1 MSTFVLVHGAW
12 HGAWCWYKII
22 PALERAGHTV
32 IAPDLAGLGMDK
44 TAATQI
50 TLQRWVSDVGAVLD
64 RQSEPVILVG
74 HSRGGIVISQVAQAR
89 PQQIRVL
96 VYLTAFL
103 VPSGK
108 TLLDITQHD
117 SVAQQIMRF
126 DVEQQSVSLDPG
138 AVQSVF
144 YGDCSEQDVALARL
158 LLAPEPAAP
167 LATALQLTDDGFG
180 RVPRVYIE
188 CARDQA
194 IAPDLQRRM
203 HAALPC
209 RAVLSI
215 DSDHSPFL
223 SRPDELVQRLLS
235 IVDGDAIGPSA
246 SP

>member
-44 TAATQI
+44 TAVAQI
-50 TLQRWVSDVGAVLD
+50 TLHRWVADVCAILD
-64 RQSEPVILVG
+64 QQNEPVVLVG

-89 PQQIRVL
+89 PQKIRML
-96 VYLTAFL
+96 IYLTAFL

-117 SVAQQIMRF
+117 SVAQRIMRF
-126 DVEQQSVSLDPG
+126 DVEQQSVSLDPA

-158 LLAPEPAAP
+158 LLAPEPATP
-167 LATALQLTDDGFG
+167 LSTPLQLTGDGFG

-188 CARDQA
+188 CTRDQA
-194 IAPDLQRRM
+194 IAPALQRGM
-203 HAALPC
+203 QAALPC

-215 DSDHSPFL
+215 ESDHSPFL
-223 SRPDELVQRLLS
+223 SRPDELVQCLLS
-235 IVDGDAIGPSA
+235 VAA
-246 SP
+246 T